1 MVRARLGDTIP
12 MTIYFSLVT
21 SLVKD
26 LTDNL
31 PSEIA
36 FQKQSLTLDEIGD
49 DDDDGYEWSAK
60 KLLEED
66 EEVAAKRKRLE
77 ETLKRLVQAQREL
90 NQRCPGFQGFV
101 EDLEEYDDAI

>member
-1 MVRARLGDTIP
+1 

-49 DDDDGYEWSAK
+49 DDDDDDDGYEWSAK

-66 EEVAAKRKRLE
+66 EEVAAKRKRLD
-77 ETLKRLVQAQREL
+77 ETLKRLKQAQREL
-90 NQRCPGFQGFV
+90 NQRCPGFQRFV
-101 EDLEEYDDAI
+101 EDLEEDDDAI